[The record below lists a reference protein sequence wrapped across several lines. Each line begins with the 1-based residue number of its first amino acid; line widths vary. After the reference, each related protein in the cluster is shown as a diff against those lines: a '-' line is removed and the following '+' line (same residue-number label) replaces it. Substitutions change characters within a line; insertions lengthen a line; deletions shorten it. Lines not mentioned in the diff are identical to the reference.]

1 MIFGDRTEFFRIY
14 PPCMG
19 YYTEFLRSPLD
30 IIRAQ
35 SLSLPRSL
43 ILKHTWSKA
52 YLSLLIEYVLISP
65 QRSLLLDEQAIA
77 IYRYR

>member
-1 MIFGDRTEFFRIY
+1 
-14 PPCMG
+14 MG

-30 IIRAQ
+30 IIRAR

-52 YLSLLIEYVLISP
+52 YLSLFLIEYVLISP
-65 QRSLLLDEQAIA
+65 QRSRLGLMNEIDGCKCERK
-77 IYRYR
+77 Y